1 MGGWYSHPLMTT
13 HSTEL
18 TVGRPRRGRIGTIVE
33 SLASLVERRRL
44 VWYLVKSEIRNRR
57 TNSLLGNVWWFLD
70 PALQLF
76 VFYLLVNVIFKQS
89 QPAILLFLGSAI
101 LPWKWFS
108 TALANASESVRKQ
121 EAVMRQI
128 SFPYIVL
135 PFASTF
141 ASVANF
147 AFSLVPLVALYAIYP
162 DRLTPWALTIFPVA
176 IVQLLWTIPAVITLS
191 ALSVFLRDIANFIPH
206 ILRIWFYLSPAL
218 FPLSTL
224 REIGSRHPWFDFFVS
239 ANPFTWI
246 FTGYR
251 DALYEGK
258 APDWGPLGILALAS
272 IPAILL
278 SIYFF
283 RRVSPLFV
291 KVL

>member
-1 MGGWYSHPLMTT
+1 MTT
-13 HSTEL
+13 HSTDL
-18 TVGRPRRGRIGTIVE
+18 TVGRPRRGSIGSIFETVAALI
-33 SLASLVERRRL
+33 ERRRL
-44 VWYLVKSEIRNRR
+44 VWYLTISEVRNKG

-76 VFYLLVNVIFKQS
+76 VYFLLVNVLFHRS

-101 LPWKWFS
+101 LPWKWFT
-108 TALANASESVRKQ
+108 TALTTGVTAVRGREQ
-121 EAVMRQI
+121 VMRQI
-128 SFPYIVL
+128 AFPHIVL
-135 PFASTF
+135 PA
-141 ASVANF
+141 ASVLASVGNF
-147 AFSLVPLVALYAIYP
+147 LFALVPLGALYLIYP
-162 DRLTPWALTIFPVA
+162 DRLTPWALAVFPVA
-176 IVQLLWTIPAVITLS
+176 LVQFLWTIPAVITLS
-191 ALSVFLRDIANFIPH
+191 ALAVFFRDISNFIPH
-206 ILRIWFYLSPAL
+206 GLRIWFYLSPAL
-218 FPLSTL
+218 FPIETL
-224 REIGSRHPWFDFFVS
+224 RAIGERHPWFGVLVN

-251 DALYEGK
+251 DALYNGR
-258 APDWGPLGILALAS
+258 APDWVPLGILALAS

>member
-1 MGGWYSHPLMTT
+1 MTT

-18 TVGRPRRGRIGTIVE
+18 TVGRPRRGSIGTILE

-44 VWYLVKSEIRNRR
+44 VWYLTMSEIRNKGA
-57 TNSLLGNVWWFLD
+57 NSLLGNIWWFLD

-76 VFYLLVNVIFKQS
+76 VYFLLVSVIFNRS

-108 TALANASESVRKQ
+108 AALASATTSVRGREQ
-121 EAVMRQI
+121 VMRQI
-128 SFPYIVL
+128 AFPHIVL
-135 PFASTF
+135 PASSVF

-147 AFSLVPLVALYAIYP
+147 IFALVPLGALYLLYP
-162 DRLTPWALTIFPVA
+162 DRLSPWSLAVLPVA
-176 IVQLLWTIPAVITLS
+176 AVQFLWTVPIVIVLS
-191 ALSVFLRDIANFIPH
+191 AVAVFFRDISNFIPH
-206 ILRIWFYLSPAL
+206 GLRIWFYLSPAL
-218 FPLSTL
+218 FPLEKL
-224 REIGSRHPWFDFFVS
+224 QALGDKHPWFGFFV
-239 ANPFTWI
+239 AINPFTWI
-246 FTGYR
+246 FSGYR
-251 DALYEGK
+251 DALYYGRPPE
-258 APDWGPLGILALAS
+258 WGALGILALAS
-272 IPAILL
+272 IPATLL